1 MDDFVQ
7 YGVALSAAER
17 AVRRAPFPH
26 RGAALAHEVTIAG
39 STISTPRLRLR
50 PWHHDDAAAALD
62 IYGSSEVSRWLAPA
76 MDHVIDLEQM
86 RAVIT
91 KWIAAPSRP
100 QGRPSGRWVIEE
112 TESGR
117 VVGSGQIL
125 PLPPEGDDLELGYQL
140 APCAWGRGLAVE
152 AGHALAHY
160 AFSNG
165 EEEIFAVLRPKNERG
180 ERAARR
186 IGMEW
191 VGETDKYYDLR
202 LQIFRLRKGDLDS
215 SVLRP
220 GPVER

>member
-1 MDDFVQ
+1 
-7 YGVALSAAER
+7 LT
-17 AVRRAPFPH
+17 
-26 RGAALAHEVTIAG
+26 HEVTIVG

-50 PWHHDDAAAALD
+50 PWHQDDAAGALD

-76 MDHVIDLEQM
+76 MDRVNDLDQM

-91 KWIAAPSRP
+91 GWIAAPLGSE
-100 QGRPSGRWVIEE
+100 GRPSGRWVIEE

-117 VVGSGQIL
+117 VAGSGQIL
-125 PLPPEGDDLELGYQL
+125 PLPPEGEDLELGYQL
-140 APCAWGRGLAVE
+140 APWAWGRGLAAE

-165 EEEIFAVLRPKNERG
+165 EEEVFAVVRPKNDRG
-180 ERAARR
+180 THAARR

-191 VGETDKYYDLR
+191 VGETEKYYDLR
-202 LQIFRLRKGDLDS
+202 LQVFRLRKGDLDTS
-215 SVLRP
+215 ALEP

>member
-1 MDDFVQ
+1 M
-7 YGVALSAAER
+7 
-17 AVRRAPFPH
+17 
-26 RGAALAHEVTIAG
+26 AHEVTIVG

-50 PWHHDDAAAALD
+50 PWRHDDAAGALD

-76 MDHVIDLEQM
+76 MDHVGDLDQM
-86 RAVIT
+86 RAVMT
-91 KWIAAPSRP
+91 GWIAAPLRSE
-100 QGRPSGRWVIEE
+100 GRPSGRWVIEE

-117 VVGSGQIL
+117 VAGSGQIL
-125 PLPPEGDDLELGYQL
+125 PLPPEGEDLELGYQL
-140 APCAWGRGLAVE
+140 APWAWGRGFAAE

-165 EEEIFAVLRPKNERG
+165 EEEVFAVVRPKNERG
-180 ERAARR
+180 TRAARR

-202 LQIFRLRKGDLDS
+202 LQVFRLRKGDLDNS
-215 SVLRP
+215 ALEP